1 MSTRGEAENTLGRTQ
16 TPMTAHLASLPVED
30 VVNTLVGRMSEPP
43 LSRLRERMSDMP
55 DPLRVLFLV
64 SDFDTEVS
72 MNGIVGFLENL
83 TGAHLPATIEA
94 FDAIGAKTTAAT
106 LRDVEATMRQYGIT
120 HQMLRHPMADLEEF
134 SIVSSSALH
143 GKNVTRM
150 FEVIEKRAQDLYCY
164 QRESPEAIF
173 ELLCQ
178 YLEPRRQELL
188 RAAGAA

>member
-1 MSTRGEAENTLGRTQ
+1 
-16 TPMTAHLASLPVED
+16 MTAHLASLPIAD
-30 VVNTLVGRMSEPP
+30 VVNALVGKMYEPP
-43 LSRLRERMSDMP
+43 LSRLRERMSDLP

-64 SDFDTEVS
+64 SDFDTEVL

-83 TGAHLPATIEA
+83 TGAHLLATIEA
-94 FDAIGAKTTAAT
+94 FDAIGAKSTAAT
-106 LRDVEATMRQYGIT
+106 LRDVEVTMRQYGIT
-120 HQMLRHPMADLEEF
+120 HQMLRQPMADLEEF

-143 GKNVTRM
+143 GQNATRM
-150 FEVIEKRAQDLYCY
+150 FEVVEKRAQDLYCY

-188 RAAGAA
+188 HAAGAA